1 MRIERMDNREF
12 FEIIATEEEV
22 RTLRAVFGWLSI
34 EKLDEIA
41 EGCPGET
48 LASDGGYA
56 IYAELDVALD
66 AEDTQT

>member
-1 MRIERMDNREF
+1 MDNREF

-34 EKLDEIA
+34 EKLDEVA
-41 EGCPGET
+41 EEYPGEA

-56 IYAELDVALD
+56 IYDVLD
-66 AEDTQT
+66 AALNAEDMAA